1 MLTAYRGNRAG
12 LFIRKTVLPAIAGLL
27 FLSALAADT
36 AQAQGAQQPASQPKL
51 PIEGTNGQWLVE
63 GTERQADAR
72 VAEFQGRSA
81 LWLKNNSHVMQAGTE
96 EFVDGTIEFDVAPM
110 ERGDFIAIVFRRESP
125 QNHENI
131 YLRPFSSGLFEAL
144 QYAPRINGSASW
156 QLYPEFNAA
165 VDLPRNQWTH
175 LRLEIKG
182 SSLTVYV
189 NNAAKPALSVAR
201 LRGIPAKGPV
211 GFWARANNDPKTWAA
226 ALSNVT
232 IRPAASADKIATARP
247 APAVGT
253 ITAWEVAAPVKAE
266 AGAVTR
272 LPQLSGWRQA
282 EVEESG
288 LVNLNRVL
296 GRHNGRGTAFA
307 RTTIKAEQAHTL
319 SLEIGYSD
327 DVTVFVNGEPVYAG
341 LNGWESRHPGYLGFV
356 KTGYETVH
364 LRLRQGD
371 NEIILAVT
379 DDQRFGWGFA
389 ARTVS
394 P

>member
-1 MLTAYRGNRAG
+1 MLTAYRRNRAG
-12 LFIRKTVLPAIAGLL
+12 LFIGKAALL
-27 FLSALAADT
+27 IVGCVVFLFALDAET
-36 AQAQGAQQPASQPKL
+36 AQAQGAQQPKL
-51 PIEGTNGQWLVE
+51 PIEGTNGRWLVE
-63 GTERQADAR
+63 GAERQADAR

-81 LWLKNNSHVMQAGTE
+81 LWLKNNSHVLQAGTE

-131 YLRPFSSGLFEAL
+131 YLRPFSSGSFEAL

-156 QLYPEFNAA
+156 QLYPEFNMTA
-165 VDLPRNQWTH
+165 DLPRNKWTH
-175 LRLEIKG
+175 LRIEIKG
-182 SSLTVYV
+182 SGLTVYV
-189 NNAAKPALSVAR
+189 NNAAQPALSVAR
-201 LRGIPAKGPV
+201 LRGIPTKGPV

-232 IRPAASADKIATARP
+232 IRPAASADKVATARP
-247 APAVGT
+247 APAAGT
-253 ITAWEVAAPVKAE
+253 ITNWEVAAPVKAE

-272 LPQLSGWRQA
+272 LPQLSGWRQV

-307 RTTIKAEQAHTL
+307 RTTIKVEQARVQP
-319 SLEIGYSD
+319 LEIGYSD
-327 DVTVFVNGEPVYAG
+327 DVTVFVNGEPVYSG
-341 LNGWESRHPGYLGFV
+341 INGWESRHPGYFGFV
-356 KTGYETVH
+356 KAGYETVH

-389 ARTVS
+389 ARTAQQ
-394 P
+394 